1 MSNEHVESGR
11 EELKKTMSPAEV
23 WALAVGAIIGWG
35 CFVLP
40 GARFLPEAGPIGSV
54 LAFIVG
60 GGLLCFVALAYSILV
75 KAYPVAGGAFTYAYV
90 GFGKAWAFICGWALI
105 LGYLCVIAA
114 NGTALALLSRALL
127 PGVFDVGYLYSVAG
141 WDVYAGEL
149 AMMTCAFLFF
159 GYMNFRGMDFAA
171 ASSSSLPLR
180 WWPVC

>member
-1 MSNEHVESGR
+1 M
-11 EELKKTMSPAEV
+11 
-23 WALAVGAIIGWG
+23 
-35 CFVLP
+35 
-40 GARFLPEAGPIGSV
+40 

-159 GYMNFRGMDFAA
+159 GYMNFRGMDFA
-171 ASSSSLPLR
+171 SSIQLILAFALVAGVLSNGK
-180 WWPVC
+180 

>member
-11 EELKKTMSPAEV
+11 EELKKTMSRLKFGLLP
-23 WALAVGAIIGWG
+23 WAHHRLGLLRPSRGA
-35 CFVLP
+35 LP
-40 GARFLPEAGPIGSV
+40 PEAGPIGSV

-75 KAYPVAGGAFTYAYV
+75 KAIRAGGAFTYATSVSASMGLYLRM
-90 GFGKAWAFICGWALI
+90 GLI

-159 GYMNFRGMDFAA
+159 GT
-171 ASSSSLPLR
+171 
-180 WWPVC
+180 

>member
-75 KAYPVAGGAFTYAYV
+75 KAY
-90 GFGKAWAFICGWALI
+90 GFASC
-105 LGYLCVIAA
+105 
-114 NGTALALLSRALL
+114 R
-127 PGVFDVGYLYSVAG
+127 
-141 WDVYAGEL
+141 
-149 AMMTCAFLFF
+149 
-159 GYMNFRGMDFAA
+159 
-171 ASSSSLPLR
+171 ASSPASFASTTCSS
-180 WWPVC
+180 